1 MFKKYMRKLRIT
13 QNFTNRE
20 EKSVERYFLDI
31 DKYQPLTH
39 EEEVICAQKIRA
51 GDLKSLEKLTKANL
65 RFVVSVAKQYQYSSI
80 PLPDLI
86 NSGNEGLVTA
96 AYKFDESKGFKFISY
111 AVWWIRQSI
120 IKSIQDNAKPVR
132 FSSNKTLLLAKYKKV
147 EDAYLQV
154 HGELPSIDYVSKIME
169 IDEESAEEI
178 MNLNKVKFSSLDTGL
193 NQGEETTETQADI
206 LPDNDSLK
214 NLQRN
219 IMQDSLRKDLLD
231 CISKLT
237 EKEKFILI
245 KLFNLDGKGEETL
258 EEIGKKLNLSKERI
272 RQIRDNAISRASS
285 IKNREILL
293 NYL

>member
-1 MFKKYMRKLRIT
+1 MRKLRIT

>member
-1 MFKKYMRKLRIT
+1 
-13 QNFTNRE
+13 
-20 EKSVERYFLDI
+20 
-31 DKYQPLTH
+31 
-39 EEEVICAQKIRA
+39 
-51 GDLKSLEKLTKANL
+51 
-65 RFVVSVAKQYQYSSI
+65 
-80 PLPDLI
+80 
-86 NSGNEGLVTA
+86 
-96 AYKFDESKGFKFISY
+96 
-111 AVWWIRQSI
+111 
-120 IKSIQDNAKPVR
+120 
-132 FSSNKTLLLAKYKKV
+132 
-147 EDAYLQV
+147 
-154 HGELPSIDYVSKIME
+154 ME

-178 MNLNKVKFSSLDTGL
+178 MNLSKVKFSSLDSGL

-219 IMQDSLRKDLLD
+219 IMQDSLRKDLLG

>member
-1 MFKKYMRKLRIT
+1 MFKKYMTKLRIT

>member
-1 MFKKYMRKLRIT
+1 MRKLRIT

-31 DKYQPLTH
+31 DKYKPLTH

>member
-1 MFKKYMRKLRIT
+1 MFKKHVRKLRIT

-31 DKYQPLTH
+31 DKYKPLTH
-39 EEEVICAQKIRA
+39 EEEVICAQKIRV
-51 GDLKSLEKLTKANL
+51 GDLKSLEKLTKSNL

-80 PLPDLI
+80 PLSDLI

-111 AVWWIRQSI
+111 AVWWVRQSI

-178 MNLNKVKFSSLDTGL
+178 MNLSKVKFSSLDSGL

-219 IMQDSLRKDLLD
+219 IMQDSLRKDLLG